1 MKILLSPAKSMNAD
15 RSIPDYDYSS
25 IIFEE
30 EALRINKLL
39 RRKSARSLAKL
50 MHISDALAALNV
62 DRNQR
67 FGFPFTDENARPAV
81 FYFDG
86 DVYQGLDVE
95 TLEAQYYDRLQ
106 DQVRILSGLYGLL
119 RPMDRIQAYR
129 LEMGTKFSVGSK
141 KNLVAFWKPKLT
153 ALLNVELE
161 SDEWVV
167 NLASN
172 EYFSAI
178 DTKSIKG
185 QFLHPQFKDYKNGTL
200 KMISFFAKK
209 ARGMM
214 ARYLIENECATRDE
228 ILRFDG
234 GGYQFSETHTEDP
247 AKPVFI
253 R

>member
-1 MKILLSPAKSMNAD
+1 MKIILSPAKSMNAE
-15 RSIPDYDYSS
+15 RPIPDYAYSS
-25 IIFEE
+25 IVFEE

-39 RRKSARSLAKL
+39 RGKSAGSLGKL
-50 MHISDALAALNV
+50 MHISDALASLNA
-62 DRNQR
+62 DRNQQ
-67 FGFPFTDENARPAV
+67 FSFPFTDENARPAV

-95 TLEAQYYDRLQ
+95 TLQAQYYDRLQ

-129 LEMGTKFSVGSK
+129 LEMGTKFPIGSK

-153 ALLNVELE
+153 AFLNAELE

-172 EYFSAI
+172 EYFSAL
-178 DTKSIKG
+178 DAKAIKG
-185 QFLHPQFKDYKNGTL
+185 QFLQPQFKDYKNGTL

-214 ARYLIENECATRDE
+214 TRYLIENECTTRDE
-228 ILRFDG
+228 ILSFDG
-234 GGYQFSETHTEDP
+234 GGYHFSETHTEDP
-247 AKPVFI
+247 TKPVFI

>member
-1 MKILLSPAKSMNAD
+1 MKILLSPAKSMNAE
-15 RSIPDYDYSS
+15 RPIPDYAYSS
-25 IIFEE
+25 IVFEE

-39 RRKSARSLAKL
+39 RGKSAGSLGKL
-50 MHISDALAALNV
+50 MHISDALASLNA
-62 DRNQR
+62 DRNQQ
-67 FGFPFTDENARPAV
+67 FSFPFTDENARPAV

-95 TLEAQYYDRLQ
+95 TLQAQYYDRLQ

-119 RPMDRIQAYR
+119 RPMDLIQAYR
-129 LEMGTKFSVGSK
+129 LEMGTKFPIGSK

-153 ALLNVELE
+153 AFLKAELE

-172 EYFSAI
+172 EYFSAL
-178 DTKSIKG
+178 DAKAIKG
-185 QFLHPQFKDYKNGTL
+185 QFLQPQFKDYKNGTL

-214 ARYLIENECATRDE
+214 TRYLIENECTTRHE
-228 ILRFDG
+228 ILSFDG
-234 GGYQFSETHTEDP
+234 GGYHFSETHTEDP
-247 AKPVFI
+247 TKPVFI

>member
-1 MKILLSPAKSMNAD
+1 MKILLSPAKSMNAE
-15 RSIPDYDYSS
+15 RPIPDYAYSS
-25 IIFEE
+25 IVFEE

-39 RRKSARSLAKL
+39 RGKSARSLAKL
-50 MHISDALAALNV
+50 MHISDALASLNA
-62 DRNQR
+62 DRNQQ
-67 FGFPFTDENARPAV
+67 FSFPFTDENARPAV

-95 TLEAQYYDRLQ
+95 TLQAQYYDRLQ

-129 LEMGTKFSVGSK
+129 LEMGTKFPIGSK

-153 ALLNVELE
+153 AFLNADLK

-172 EYFSAI
+172 EYFSAL
-178 DTKSIKG
+178 DAKAIKG
-185 QFLHPQFKDYKNGTL
+185 QFLQPQFKDYKNGTL

-214 ARYLIENECATRDE
+214 TRYLIENECTTRDE
-228 ILRFDG
+228 VLSFDG
-234 GGYQFSETHTEDP
+234 GGYHFSETHTEDP
-247 AKPVFI
+247 TKPVFI

>member
-1 MKILLSPAKSMNAD
+1 
-15 RSIPDYDYSS
+15 
-25 IIFEE
+25 
-30 EALRINKLL
+30 
-39 RRKSARSLAKL
+39 
-50 MHISDALAALNV
+50 MHISDALASLNA
-62 DRNQR
+62 DRNQQ
-67 FGFPFTDENARPAV
+67 FSFPFTDENARPAV

-95 TLEAQYYDRLQ
+95 TLQAQYYDRLQ

-129 LEMGTKFSVGSK
+129 LEMGTKFPIGSK

-153 ALLNVELE
+153 AFLKAELE

-172 EYFSAI
+172 EYFSAL
-178 DTKSIKG
+178 DAKAIKG
-185 QFLHPQFKDYKNGTL
+185 QFLQPQFKDYKNGTL

-214 ARYLIENECATRDE
+214 TRYLIENECTTRHE
-228 ILRFDG
+228 ILSFDG
-234 GGYQFSETHTEDP
+234 GGYHFSETHTEDP
-247 AKPVFI
+247 TKPVFI

>member
-1 MKILLSPAKSMNAD
+1 MKILLSPAKSMNAE
-15 RSIPDYDYSS
+15 RPIPDYAYSS
-25 IIFEE
+25 IVFEE
-30 EALRINKLL
+30 EAFRINKLL
-39 RRKSARSLAKL
+39 RGKSAGSLGKL
-50 MHISDALAALNV
+50 MHISDALASLNA
-62 DRNQR
+62 DRNQQ
-67 FGFPFTDENARPAV
+67 FSFPFTDENARPAV

-95 TLEAQYYDRLQ
+95 TLQAQYYDRLQ

-129 LEMGTKFSVGSK
+129 LEMGTKFPIGSK

-153 ALLNVELE
+153 AFLNAELE

-172 EYFSAI
+172 EYFSAL
-178 DTKSIKG
+178 DAKAIKG
-185 QFLHPQFKDYKNGTL
+185 QFLQPQFKDYKNGTL

-214 ARYLIENECATRDE
+214 TRYLIENECTTRDE
-228 ILRFDG
+228 ILSFDG
-234 GGYQFSETHTEDP
+234 GGYHFSETHTEDP
-247 AKPVFI
+247 TKPVFI